1 MQQLQGLDS
10 MFLYMETPRMPM
22 HLGGIYIF
30 EQPEGESFDFEGFKG
45 MLEERLHLSRIFR
58 ERLLELP
65 LNMGHPYWVDDPDF
79 DLEYHITRIGLPGE
93 GSMNDLMELSATI
106 FSRPLDRTH
115 PLWQMVIV
123 EGLNAPEIA
132 PPGSFAMIY
141 KVHHCAI
148 DGASGAEIMSALLD
162 FSPKPRKVK
171 PPKKAWKPERIPTS
185 MELIARSYGARLGS
199 PLKVLSYLKNNISGV
214 IDTAAEVLKNK
225 LQPPPFPF
233 TAPPTPFNTDVSYH
247 RIFRTTEMDIS
258 RIKAIKNATNTTVND
273 TMLAI
278 CAGGLRSYL
287 LEKEALPEKPLVAM
301 APISVRSKTEK
312 GAMGNKV
319 SAMLVDLATNEADP
333 QVRLQAIHKHASS
346 AKKVT
351 KGLSPEGLLDFVPAE
366 LAALSARLYTRMHIP
381 DRTNPVF
388 NLVITNV
395 PGPPMPL
402 YMAGAKLVHHAAMAP
417 LLDGLGLLLVIFSYA
432 GKISLGAIS
441 CREIMPDLDKLMAYM
456 QESLDELE
464 TSVISK

>member
-1 MQQLQGLDS
+1 
-10 MFLYMETPRMPM
+10 
-22 HLGGIYIF
+22 
-30 EQPEGESFDFEGFKG
+30 
-45 MLEERLHLSRIFR
+45 
-58 ERLLELP
+58 
-65 LNMGHPYWVDDPDF
+65 
-79 DLEYHITRIGLPGE
+79 
-93 GSMNDLMELSATI
+93 
-106 FSRPLDRTH
+106 
-115 PLWQMVIV
+115 MVIV
-123 EGLNAPEIA
+123 EGLNAPEVA

-148 DGASGAEIMSALLD
+148 DGASGTEIMSAILD
-162 FSPKPRKVK
+162 FTPKPRKVK
-171 PPKKAWKPERIPTS
+171 PPEKPWEPERIPTS

-199 PLKVLSYLKNNISGV
+199 PLKIFNYLRNNIGGV

-233 TAPPTPFNTDVSYH
+233 TAPHTPFNTDVSHH
-247 RIFRTTEMDIS
+247 RIFRTTEMDLK
-258 RIKAIKNATNTTVND
+258 RIKGIKNATGTTVND

-287 LEKEALPEKPLVAM
+287 LEKEALPEKPLIAM

-312 GAMGNKV
+312 GTMGNKV
-319 SAMLVDLATNEADP
+319 SAMLVDLATNEPDP
-333 QVRLQAIHKHASS
+333 QIRLQAIHSHASA
-346 AKKVT
+346 AKQVT

-402 YMAGAKLVHHAAMAP
+402 YMAGARLLHHFAMAP

-432 GKISLGAIS
+432 GKVSLGAIS

-456 QESLDELE
+456 QDALDELE
-464 TSVISK
+464 TSVISKQEEL